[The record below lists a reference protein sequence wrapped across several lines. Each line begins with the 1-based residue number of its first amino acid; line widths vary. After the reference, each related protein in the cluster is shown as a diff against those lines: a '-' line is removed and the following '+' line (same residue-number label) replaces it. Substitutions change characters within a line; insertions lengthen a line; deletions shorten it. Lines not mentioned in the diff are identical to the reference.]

1 MKKDSIHLNESE
13 IIRAVTDQN
22 DLPDDLRR
30 HLSLC
35 SVCQKKKEAFEH
47 KLNHLAYMT
56 EKFAPLPQKK
66 LRLPLPSP
74 VRILKPYNPS
84 WNRHPV
90 FVTGMAVTLLLI
102 VSSWI
107 MINNQG
113 ATTAQIIREMEE
125 DQRLITEIQ
134 YLEENILP
142 DVYTNISGESYEY
155 FDEEFLDFMVPVE
168 ENRNSV

>member
-1 MKKDSIHLNESE
+1 MKHLNESE
-13 IIRAVTDQN
+13 IIRAVADHK
-22 DLPDDLRR
+22 DLDDETQS

-35 SVCQKKKEAFEH
+35 PVCQKEKEEFEH

-56 EKFAPLPQKK
+56 EKFAPLPRKK
-66 LRLPLPSP
+66 LTIPLSSP

-113 ATTAQIIREMEE
+113 EITAQIIREMDE

-142 DVYTNISGESYEY
+142 DVYTNISGESYGY

-168 ENRNSV
+168 V